1 MKVNAFQMIKNEAM
15 SIPPSGGGGWGSVLG
30 DLDYVQSLV
39 DCFFEGFPKS
49 LHYVNGCYGTWDAK
63 NGYFVTDKVQDGSCG
78 IHIKQEVSF
87 ERKFVGSAFP

>member
-1 MKVNAFQMIKNEAM
+1 M
-15 SIPPSGGGGWGSVLG
+15 SIPPMGGG

-39 DCFFEGFPKS
+39 DCFFLRLPYIPALRQWVLRDVECQKW
-49 LHYVNGCYGTWDAK
+49 LC
-63 NGYFVTDKVQDGSCG
+63 VTDKVQYGSCG